1 MLKIYDIYDK
11 ISFLHY
17 FSFLVVLSNAK
28 MVWIFARFLSPSVS
42 YPSIRRVKV
51 LATFLSE
58 ITGLGVFQ
66 NNLASF
72 SFHLFGSI
80 RRSKKLRPKL
90 MLKQYFTEEIVQ
102 IGLYE
107 RPWMTKSKLSKP
119 LIFYLNF
126 CIYIDS
132 SILRWKTVNF
142 SDEIY
147 VM

>member
-1 MLKIYDIYDK
+1 MYCGLICYTLWWFEF
-11 ISFLHY
+11 SRAFFLPVY
-17 FSFLVVLSNAK
+17 PVVASGELQNWLLFSKEYKS
-28 MVWIFARFLSPSVS
+28 
-42 YPSIRRVKV
+42 
-51 LATFLSE
+51 
-58 ITGLGVFQ
+58 LGVFH
-66 NNLASF
+66 NNLPFF
-72 SFHLFGSI
+72 SFFLFGFI

-126 CIYIDS
+126 CIYINS